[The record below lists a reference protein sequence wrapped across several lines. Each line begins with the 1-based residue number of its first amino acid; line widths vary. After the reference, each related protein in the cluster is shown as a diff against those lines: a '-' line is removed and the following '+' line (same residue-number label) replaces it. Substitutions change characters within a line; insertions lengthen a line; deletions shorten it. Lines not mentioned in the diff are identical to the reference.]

1 MAKDAYTLTLNLAMN
16 TKYQIE
22 NFEKSV
28 SQKFEIYNSIFLG
41 LPINRTSGNLLR
53 LFSQTVDDGLKK
65 SLSPQAIIKE
75 FCSKLNYSVND
86 SRLIELL
93 NDFIRITE
101 RQVVIFDAVEDSAF
115 DKINDLSS
123 SNSILYVLKDYLNK
137 VSEKELVNTIADL
150 KIRLVLTAHPT
161 QFYPGTILAI
171 ITDLEESIRNNDI
184 ETISKLLQQLAFTAF
199 YKDKKPSPVDEAN
212 SLIWYLENIFFK
224 AIQSIHTKVFSVLP
238 SDGLLNE
245 NLIELGFWPGGDRD
259 GNPNVTSEVTEK
271 VAELLR
277 KSIIRKYYQEVRR
290 IKRHITFDNAFD
302 ELVKVEQYLG
312 KCLNDSCILNSADL
326 IANLQNIKTLIDT
339 KYQGLYCDEVQ
350 NLIHTIKIFGS
361 HFASID
367 IRQDSRVLRDVFS
380 KVTQGKYIDSS
391 FNSDDE
397 RINWISANPTLNPII
412 SSDSEIHTD
421 TCSTIAGIR
430 KTQQTN
436 GEKGCNRFIISNC
449 GRASDIIM
457 LYKLFE
463 CCGWQ
468 NDKLTVDLIP
478 LFETITDLENCNAIV
493 ETLYQNPLYKNH
505 LKLRGNRQT
514 IMLGFSDGTK
524 DGGYFAANWSIYRAK
539 EKLSKISEKF
549 GIQVIFFD
557 GRGGPA
563 ARGGGKTHQY
573 YAAQARNV
581 ANKEIQLTIQ
591 GQTISSNY
599 GTHISAQYN
608 MEQLISAAIKNK
620 LNSVYHA
627 EFPELHLQIMDE
639 LMEKSKDYYVE
650 LKKRAD
656 FIPYMQKYSPLNFFG
671 KTNIGSRPDKRNQGG
686 TLHLNNL
693 RAIPFVGSWSQNKQ
707 NIPGFYGFGFA
718 LDNVFEKYGKENV
731 EDLYSKSRFFRT
743 LVENSQMVLE
753 KTNFEI
759 TSFIRNDEQFKAI
772 WQLIFDEYIKSIE
785 FLLKSSGS
793 KMLMEKNPK
802 DLLSVRLRENIIK
815 PLIVIQQYALTNFNE
830 ALAKDD
836 NDKANQC
843 AEMVVQCSFGIINA
857 ARNSA

>member
-1 MAKDAYTLTLNLAMN
+1 MN
-16 TKYQIE
+16 SKYQIE
-22 NFEKSV
+22 NFEKAV

-41 LPINRTSGNLLR
+41 LPINRSSGNLLS
-53 LFSQTVDDGLKK
+53 LFSQTVEDGLKK
-65 SLSPQAIIKE
+65 SLTPQAIISG
-75 FCSKLNYSVND
+75 FCNKLNFSTND

-115 DKINDLSS
+115 DKINDLNS

-137 VSEKELVNTIADL
+137 ISEKELVKTIADL

-184 ETISKLLQQLAFTAF
+184 ETISKLLQQLAFTDF

-212 SLIWYLENIFFK
+212 SLIWYLENIFYK
-224 AIQSIHTKVFSVLP
+224 AIQSIHNEVFSVLP

-259 GNPNVTSEVTEK
+259 GNPNVNFEVTEK
-271 VAELLR
+271 VAALLR

-302 ELVKVEQYLG
+302 ELLKIEQHLG
-312 KCLNDSCILNSADL
+312 KCLNDSCILDPIEL
-326 IANLQNIKTLIDT
+326 IATLQNVKILIDT
-339 KYQGLYCDEVQ
+339 KYQGLYRDEVQ
-350 NLIHTIKIFGS
+350 NLIHTIKIFGI

-367 IRQDSRVLRDVFS
+367 IRQDSRILRDVFS
-380 KVTQGKYIDSS
+380 KVTNGEYIDDCFSS
-391 FNSDDE
+391 DND
-397 RINWISANPTLNPII
+397 RINWLLENHTSNPILT
-412 SSDSEIHTD
+412 SNSEIHAD
-421 TCSTIAGIR
+421 TCSTIAGLKRI
-430 KTQQTN
+430 QLTN
-436 GEKGCNRFIISNC
+436 GEKGCNRFVISNC
-449 GRASDIIM
+449 GRASDILM
-457 LYKLFE
+457 LHKLFE
-463 CCGWQ
+463 YCGWQ
-468 NDKLTVDLIP
+468 TENLSVDLIP
-478 LFETITDLENCNAIV
+478 LFETITDLENCDSIV
-493 ETLYQNPLYKNH
+493 ETLYQNSLYKNH

-539 EKLSKISEKF
+539 EKLSNISEKY

-581 ANKEIQLTIQ
+581 ANKEIQITIQ

-620 LNSVYHA
+620 LNSSYHA
-627 EFPELHLQIMDE
+627 EFPDLHLKIMDE
-639 LMEKSKDYYVE
+639 LMAKSKDYYIE
-650 LKKRAD
+650 LKNRPD

-671 KTNIGSRPDKRNQGG
+671 KTNISSRPDKRNQGG
-686 TLHLNNL
+686 TLQLENL

-718 LDNVFEKYGKENV
+718 LDKVFEKFGKENI

-759 TSFIRNDEQFKAI
+759 TSFIRNDEQFKDI
-772 WQLIFDEYIKSIE
+772 WKLISEEYIKSVE
-785 FLLKSSGS
+785 LLLKSSGS

-815 PLIVIQQYALTNFNE
+815 PLIVIQQYALCLHNE
-830 ALAKDD
+830 SGG
-836 NDKANQC
+836 NDEKTKQYADI
-843 AEMVVQCSFGIINA
+843 VVKCSFGIINA